1 MGFIALFGIA
11 VLNGV
16 VLVTHV
22 NSLRRTKCDLVEA
35 VRRGASDRL
44 RPVIMTALVASLGF
58 IPMALSTSPGSEV
71 QRPLA
76 TVVIGGLVTSTFLTL
91 FVLPQLYIL
100 VARLEMW
107 WARREE
113 EDRMLN
119 PDPTPCPDVEPELA
133 GAD

>member
-1 MGFIALFGIA
+1 
-11 VLNGV
+11 V

-22 NSLRRTKCDLVEA
+22 NNLRQTKCGLVEA
-35 VRRGASDRL
+35 VRRGAADRL

-91 FVLPQLYIL
+91 FVLPQLYIM
-100 VARLEMW
+100 VAKLEIW

-113 EDRMLN
+113 EDRLLH
-119 PDPTPCPDVEPELA
+119 PDPKPCDEMEPLPA